1 MIMRRNLFLA
11 VALLFSSVLTAAT
24 VTREEARQLAL
35 RFLTEHGSGV
45 AAARG
50 MQPVPLLLRD
60 AASVEQLHVFN
71 VGQQEGFVI
80 VSGDDC
86 TGDLVLGYADSGEIA
101 QETMPDN
108 LRAWLQGY
116 ADQIRWMQ
124 QHGVRNDVAAARALT
139 SAARQ
144 PVASRMTCRWNQAEP
159 YNMYCP
165 LVNSE
170 SDERTVTGCE
180 ATAVAQVLYYHG
192 MRLGGTTTTTK
203 TIPGYTKGNYTI
215 DDKEPYE
222 FDWSKMEDSYAASD
236 VSESAQEVARLME
249 YVGAGVYMKYNSA
262 ASGGSSANS
271 EKIAPLLTEYFGY
284 DKDAQL
290 LIRNNY
296 TYAEWVDLVY
306 QELTQNGPVLYD
318 GQSTGGGHIF
328 VLDGYIDEDYFFVNW
343 GWGGNSN
350 GYFKL
355 SVLYSKEQGIG
366 GSTSQDGFCFTQEV
380 MVNIMPTDNGIDDP
394 VAESTLDATSTLTAT
409 MEVGDVRVKG
419 TPIVVSVHLT
429 NGANLYSGDVILK
442 SGSSTL
448 AAQQFEIQPN
458 TTKDVV
464 FSFTPT
470 TARSYTLTLKDKKNN
485 KLCEVSGVV
494 VTDNGE
500 TTGEL
505 RMGADDVTL
514 TNADLTANVYGTRVE
529 GTATIHNDSETT
541 AHTAGIYVR
550 LYGPRKPEG
559 GYPYTGIENYYPTN
573 IPAQGSQTIDFE
585 LDGMKMGGAYKIA
598 VKWDAILNTYAV
610 KSLKGIVTYAA
621 DGTMTVT
628 PPAASV
634 VMGADDLALDIT
646 DVTGVET
653 VTPNDNPNT
662 LYIMDDETP
671 AGLDGCNVVNSGV
684 AEQLTLTDGH
694 PFFSPV
700 EFIANTATYTRRFTV
715 GADGSQGWSTIVV
728 PFDVTTVKQGEAVK
742 DWFHSSSDTGKHF
755 WLKEFVSESGN
766 TVNFDF
772 AEELKANTP
781 YIIAVPGN
789 TWGKKW
795 DLTNKD
801 ITFSA
806 TNATVQATEVLTASG
821 NNYKF
826 VGTLQGQNIADSY
839 QLNAEGTAFLYTDE
853 GSVAP
858 FRACFQPLKL
868 LGSVLQ
874 LFIGSDDG
882 TVTAIRD
889 LQPTGADAPYYNL
902 NGQRVGQP
910 GRGLYVV
917 GGKKVIIR

>member
-1 MIMRRNLFLA
+1 
-11 VALLFSSVLTAAT
+11 
-24 VTREEARQLAL
+24 
-35 RFLTEHGSGV
+35 
-45 AAARG
+45 
-50 MQPVPLLLRD
+50 
-60 AASVEQLHVFN
+60 
-71 VGQQEGFVI
+71 
-80 VSGDDC
+80 
-86 TGDLVLGYADSGEIA
+86 
-101 QETMPDN
+101 
-108 LRAWLQGY
+108 
-116 ADQIRWMQ
+116 
-124 QHGVRNDVAAARALT
+124 
-139 SAARQ
+139 
-144 PVASRMTCRWNQAEP
+144 
-159 YNMYCP
+159 
-165 LVNSE
+165 
-170 SDERTVTGCE
+170 
-180 ATAVAQVLYYHG
+180 
-192 MRLGGTTTTTK
+192 
-203 TIPGYTKGNYTI
+203 
-215 DDKEPYE
+215 
-222 FDWSKMEDSYAASD
+222 
-236 VSESAQEVARLME
+236 
-249 YVGAGVYMKYNSA
+249 
-262 ASGGSSANS
+262 
-271 EKIAPLLTEYFGY
+271 
-284 DKDAQL
+284 
-290 LIRNNY
+290 
-296 TYAEWVDLVY
+296 
-306 QELTQNGPVLYD
+306 
-318 GQSTGGGHIF
+318 
-328 VLDGYIDEDYFFVNW
+328 
-343 GWGGNSN
+343 
-350 GYFKL
+350 
-355 SVLYSKEQGIG
+355 
-366 GSTSQDGFCFTQEV
+366 
-380 MVNIMPTDNGIDDP
+380 
-394 VAESTLDATSTLTAT
+394 
-409 MEVGDVRVKG
+409 
-419 TPIVVSVHLT
+419 
-429 NGANLYSGDVILK
+429 
-442 SGSSTL
+442 
-448 AAQQFEIQPN
+448 
-458 TTKDVV
+458 
-464 FSFTPT
+464 
-470 TARSYTLTLKDKKNN
+470 
-485 KLCEVSGVV
+485 
-494 VTDNGE
+494 
-500 TTGEL
+500 
-505 RMGADDVTL
+505 
-514 TNADLTANVYGTRVE
+514 
-529 GTATIHNDSETT
+529 
-541 AHTAGIYVR
+541 
-550 LYGPRKPEG
+550 
-559 GYPYTGIENYYPTN
+559 
-573 IPAQGSQTIDFE
+573 
-585 LDGMKMGGAYKIA
+585 
-598 VKWDAILNTYAV
+598 
-610 KSLKGIVTYAA
+610 
-621 DGTMTVT
+621 MTVT

-684 AEQLTLTDGH
+684 AEQLTLTDGY

-700 EFIANTATYTRRFTV
+700 EFTANTATYTRRFTV

>member
-1 MIMRRNLFLA
+1 M
-11 VALLFSSVLTAAT
+11 LFSSVLTAAT

-101 QETMPDN
+101 QETMPAN

-328 VLDGYIDEDYFFVNW
+328 VLDGYIDEAI
-343 GWGGNSN
+343 S
-350 GYFKL
+350 L
-355 SVLYSKEQGIG
+355 STGDGAAIATATSSSPYSTPRSRASAAVPRRTASALRRKSW
-366 GSTSQDGFCFTQEV
+366 STSCRQT
-380 MVNIMPTDNGIDDP
+380 T
-394 VAESTLDATSTLTAT
+394 AST
-409 MEVGDVRVKG
+409 
-419 TPIVVSVHLT
+419 TPWLSRHLT
-429 NGANLYSGDVILK
+429 
-442 SGSSTL
+442 
-448 AAQQFEIQPN
+448 P
-458 TTKDVV
+458 
-464 FSFTPT
+464 PR
-470 TARSYTLTLKDKKNN
+470 RS
-485 KLCEVSGVV
+485 
-494 VTDNGE
+494 
-500 TTGEL
+500 
-505 RMGADDVTL
+505 R
-514 TNADLTANVYGTRVE
+514 
-529 GTATIHNDSETT
+529 
-541 AHTAGIYVR
+541 
-550 LYGPRKPEG
+550 PRWRW
-559 GYPYTGIENYYPTN
+559 
-573 IPAQGSQTIDFE
+573 A
-585 LDGMKMGGAYKIA
+585 
-598 VKWDAILNTYAV
+598 TYA
-610 KSLKGIVTYAA
+610 SRER
-621 DGTMTVT
+621 
-628 PPAASV
+628 P
-634 VMGADDLALDIT
+634 
-646 DVTGVET
+646 
-653 VTPNDNPNT
+653 
-662 LYIMDDETP
+662 
-671 AGLDGCNVVNSGV
+671 
-684 AEQLTLTDGH
+684 
-694 PFFSPV
+694 
-700 EFIANTATYTRRFTV
+700 
-715 GADGSQGWSTIVV
+715 
-728 PFDVTTVKQGEAVK
+728 
-742 DWFHSSSDTGKHF
+742 SSC
-755 WLKEFVSESGN
+755 
-766 TVNFDF
+766 
-772 AEELKANTP
+772 
-781 YIIAVPGN
+781 
-789 TWGKKW
+789 
-795 DLTNKD
+795 
-801 ITFSA
+801 
-806 TNATVQATEVLTASG
+806 
-821 NNYKF
+821 
-826 VGTLQGQNIADSY
+826 
-839 QLNAEGTAFLYTDE
+839 LYT
-853 GSVAP
+853 
-858 FRACFQPLKL
+858 
-868 LGSVLQ
+868 
-874 LFIGSDDG
+874 
-882 TVTAIRD
+882 
-889 LQPTGADAPYYNL
+889 
-902 NGQRVGQP
+902 
-910 GRGLYVV
+910 
-917 GGKKVIIR
+917 